1 LSVGGFG
8 SGAVISGEEGDD
20 GNLFDLEVDGEKLSV
35 ARLLGVGVGLFVA
48 GVGLGL
54 LEAQHEDAE
63 LGGGF
68 KEGGSEVRLGVGL
81 GVEKNVSVEEEM
93 VRGREGNGRVVGGSG
108 RRKREVELFL

>member
-1 LSVGGFG
+1 VRGFG

-20 GNLFDLEVDGEKLSV
+20 GNLVGLEVDGEKLSL
-35 ARLLGVGVGLFVA
+35 AGLLGV

-68 KEGGSEVRLGVGL
+68 EEGGGEVRLGVRL
-81 GVEKNVSVEEEM
+81 GVEKKVSLED
-93 VRGREGNGRVVGGSG
+93 
-108 RRKREVELFL
+108 